1 MAKRKTKAKG
11 KGNAKKIIRTLNAEE
26 RQMVAKFNRFVDA
39 WKAHVHEEIAIHKRL
54 LQGKESFDK
63 HLKETVGIHKKF
75 IDKISKL

>member
-1 MAKRKTKAKG
+1 MAKKKAKSS
-11 KGNAKKIIRTLNAEE
+11 NRKIIRTLNAEE
-26 RQMVAKFNRFVDA
+26 KQMVAKFNKFVDA
-39 WKAHVHEEIAIHKRL
+39 WKTHVHEEVAIHKKL